1 MQEVD
6 VRQDLTTSRMN
17 WKCIGVK
24 AQLIAY
30 SWDVD
35 AKARITDVYA
45 SHLQR
50 DAEGPVELEYET
62 CKPNRAHLLCKVCSL
77 IASEHMLRD
86 Q

>member
-6 VRQDLTTSRMN
+6 IRQDLTTSHMN
-17 WKCIGVK
+17 WKRVGAK

-30 SWDVD
+30 SWDED

-45 SHLQR
+45 SPLQR
-50 DAEGPVELEYET
+50 DAEGPVEL
-62 CKPNRAHLLCKVCSL
+62 
-77 IASEHMLRD
+77 